1 MTDFDDNSPAAAG
14 LRLGRR
20 GFLSGAAA
28 MTVAAA
34 LEYMYNKPDHAQATG
49 SNEVEE
55 EEDDEEIEDPDEAA
69 ARTREEAGADWM
81 VEQGF
86 DRKE

>member
-1 MTDFDDNSPAAAG
+1 
-14 LRLGRR
+14 
-20 GFLSGAAA
+20 
-28 MTVAAA
+28 
-34 LEYMYNKPDHAQATG
+34 MYNKPDHAQATG
-49 SNEVEE
+49 SNEA
-55 EEDDEEIEDPDEAA
+55 EEDENEEDFEEADEAQ